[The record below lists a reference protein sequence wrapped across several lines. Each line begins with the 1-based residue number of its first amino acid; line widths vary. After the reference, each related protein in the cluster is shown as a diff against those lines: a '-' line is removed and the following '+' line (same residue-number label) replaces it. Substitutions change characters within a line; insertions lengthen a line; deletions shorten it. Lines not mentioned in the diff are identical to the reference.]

1 MARKRILL
9 VEDEPGLVLTLTDRL
24 RNEGYDVDAAGD
36 AGEALRKASEG
47 SYDLVLLDVMLPGR
61 SGFDVCRELRSQGSE
76 NSGVPILFLTARG
89 EVADKVVGLK
99 LGGDDYLTKPFD
111 MMELTARIEAL
122 LRRAEAHP
130 EGRRSGAE
138 RYAFDDLEVD
148 FRKAEV
154 TRNGVPIELSAL
166 EFKLLKYFIEN
177 RGATLSRDELL
188 SRVWGYD
195 AIPYSR
201 TVDVHVS
208 GLRQKIEPNP
218 SRPRYIVTVHKLGYR
233 FLG

>member
-1 MARKRILL
+1 MREKKILL

-24 RNEGYDVDAAGD
+24 ESEGYAVDSAREG
-36 AGEALRKASEG
+36 GEALKKAAEEP
-47 SYDLVLLDVMLPGR
+47 YDLILLDVMLPGK
-61 SGFDVCRELRSQGSE
+61 SGFDVCRELRSRGS
-76 NSGVPILFLTARG
+76 STPILFLTARG

-111 MMELTARIEAL
+111 MMELTARVEAL
-122 LRRAEAHP
+122 LRRASASTP
-130 EGRRSGAE
+130 EGAAAGV
-138 RYAFDDLEVD
+138 RYAFGDVEVD

-154 TRNGVPIELSAL
+154 TRGKTPIELSAL

-177 RGATLSRDELL
+177 RGATLSREELL

-195 AIPYSR
+195 AAIHSR

-218 SRPRYIVTVHKLGYR
+218 GRPQYVVTVHKLGYR

>member
-1 MARKRILL
+1 MTGKKILL

-24 RNEGYDVDAAGD
+24 ESEGYEVDAARDG
-36 AGEALRKASEG
+36 GEASKKAAEG
-47 SYDLVLLDVMLPGR
+47 HYDLILLDVMLPGK
-61 SGFDVCRELRSQGSE
+61 SGFDVCRELRMRGS
-76 NSGVPILFLTARG
+76 STPILFLTARG

-111 MMELTARIEAL
+111 MMELTARVEAL
-122 LRRAEAHP
+122 LRRAGESAP
-130 EGRRSGAE
+130 KGTAAPV
-138 RYAFDDLEVD
+138 RYAFGDVEVD

-154 TRNGVPIELSAL
+154 TRAKTPIELSAL

-177 RGATLSRDELL
+177 RGATLSREELL

-195 AIPYSR
+195 AAIHSR

-218 SRPRYIVTVHKLGYR
+218 ARPQYVVTVHKLGYR

>member
-1 MARKRILL
+1 VTKRKILL

-24 RNEGYDVDAAGD
+24 ESEGYEVDAAREG
-36 AGEALRKASEG
+36 GEASKKAAEG
-47 SYDLVLLDVMLPGR
+47 HYDLILLDVMLPGK
-61 SGFDVCRELRSQGSE
+61 SGFDVCRELRMRGS
-76 NSGVPILFLTARG
+76 STPILFLTARG

-111 MMELTARIEAL
+111 MMELTARVEAL
-122 LRRAEAHP
+122 LRRAAESAP
-130 EGRRSGAE
+130 KGTGAPV
-138 RYAFDDLEVD
+138 RYAFGDVEVD

-154 TRNGVPIELSAL
+154 TRAKTPIELSAL

-177 RGATLSRDELL
+177 RGATLSREELL

-195 AIPYSR
+195 AAIHSR

-218 SRPRYIVTVHKLGYR
+218 ARPQYVVTVHKLGYR

>member
-1 MARKRILL
+1 
-9 VEDEPGLVLTLTDRL
+9 
-24 RNEGYDVDAAGD
+24 
-36 AGEALRKASEG
+36 
-47 SYDLVLLDVMLPGR
+47 
-61 SGFDVCRELRSQGSE
+61 
-76 NSGVPILFLTARG
+76 
-89 EVADKVVGLK
+89 VVGLK

-122 LRRAEAHP
+122 LRRSGASAS
-130 EGRRSGAE
+130 EGRPSAGRHTFG
-138 RYAFDDLEVD
+138 DIEVD

-154 TRNGVPIELSAL
+154 LRAGAPVEVSAL

-177 RGATLSRDELL
+177 RGATLSREELL
-188 SRVWGYD
+188 LQVWGYD
-195 AIPYSR
+195 AAIHSR

-218 SRPRYIVTVHKLGYR
+218 GKPQYIVTVHKLGYR

>member
-1 MARKRILL
+1 MTGKKILL

-24 RNEGYDVDAAGD
+24 ESEGYEVDAARDG
-36 AGEALRKASEG
+36 GEASKKAAEG
-47 SYDLVLLDVMLPGR
+47 HYDLILLDVMLPGK
-61 SGFDVCRELRSQGSE
+61 SGFDVCRELRMRGS
-76 NSGVPILFLTARG
+76 STPILFLTARG

-111 MMELTARIEAL
+111 MMELTARVEAL
-122 LRRAEAHP
+122 LRRAGESAP
-130 EGRRSGAE
+130 KGTAAPV
-138 RYAFDDLEVD
+138 RYAFSDVEVD

-154 TRNGVPIELSAL
+154 TRAKTPIELSAL

-177 RGATLSRDELL
+177 RGATLSREELL

-195 AIPYSR
+195 AAIHSR

-218 SRPRYIVTVHKLGYR
+218 ARPQYVVTVHKLGYR

>member
-1 MARKRILL
+1 
-9 VEDEPGLVLTLTDRL
+9 
-24 RNEGYDVDAAGD
+24 
-36 AGEALRKASEG
+36 
-47 SYDLVLLDVMLPGR
+47 
-61 SGFDVCRELRSQGSE
+61 
-76 NSGVPILFLTARG
+76 
-89 EVADKVVGLK
+89 
-99 LGGDDYLTKPFD
+99 

-130 EGRRSGAE
+130 EGRKPGAG
-138 RYAFDDLEVD
+138 RYAFDEIEVD

-195 AIPYSR
+195 AMPYSR

-208 GLRQKIEPNP
+208 GLRQKIEPSP

>member
-1 MARKRILL
+1 MPEKKILL

-24 RNEGYDVDAAGD
+24 SAEGYAVDSVRDGAEAVKRAA
-36 AGEALRKASEG
+36 ELP
-47 SYDLVLLDVMLPGR
+47 YDLIVLDVMLPR
-61 SGFDVCRELRSQGSE
+61 KSGFDVCRELRSRGS
-76 NSGVPILFLTARG
+76 STPILFLTARG
-89 EVADKVVGLK
+89 EVVDKVVGLK

-111 MMELTARIEAL
+111 MMELTARVEAL
-122 LRRAEAHP
+122 LRR
-130 EGRRSGAE
+130 RSGGSPDGTAPP
-138 RYAFDDLEVD
+138 RYAFGDVEVD

-154 TRNGVPIELSAL
+154 TRGRVPVELSAL

-195 AIPYSR
+195 AAIHSR

-218 SRPRYIVTVHKLGYR
+218 ARPEYVVTVHKLGYR

>member
-1 MARKRILL
+1 VTRKRILL

-24 RNEGYDVDAAGD
+24 RSEGYDVDAARNAD
-36 AGEALRKASEG
+36 EALRKASERAH
-47 SYDLVLLDVMLPGR
+47 DLVLLDVMLPGR
-61 SGFDVCRELRSQGSE
+61 SGFDVCRELRSKTTGDSAI
-76 NSGVPILFLTARG
+76 PILFLTARG

-122 LRRAEAHP
+122 LRRAEASVD
-130 EGRRSGAE
+130 GRRAGVE
-138 RYAFDDLEVD
+138 RYAFDDIEVD

-154 TRNGVPIELSAL
+154 TRKGTPLELSAL

-195 AIPYSR
+195 AMPYSR

-218 SRPRYIVTVHKLGYR
+218 SKPRYVVTVHKLGYR

>member
-1 MARKRILL
+1 MRDQKILL

-24 RNEGYDVDAAGD
+24 ESEGYVVDSAREG
-36 AGEALRKASEG
+36 GEALTKAADG
-47 SYDLVLLDVMLPGR
+47 PYDLILLDVMLPGK
-61 SGFDVCRELRSQGSE
+61 SGFDVCRELRSRGS
-76 NSGVPILFLTARG
+76 STPILFLTARG
-89 EVADKVVGLK
+89 EVVDKVVGLK

-111 MMELTARIEAL
+111 MMELTARVEAL
-122 LRRAEAHP
+122 LRRA
-130 EGRRSGAE
+130 RRSAPEAAAGV
-138 RYAFDDLEVD
+138 RYAFGDVEVD
-148 FRKAEV
+148 FRKVEV
-154 TRNGVPIELSAL
+154 TRGKTPIELSAL

-177 RGATLSRDELL
+177 RGATLSREELL

-195 AIPYSR
+195 AAIHSR

-218 SRPRYIVTVHKLGYR
+218 ARPQYVVTVHKLGYR

>member
-1 MARKRILL
+1 MGGKRILL

-24 RNEGYDVDAAGD
+24 ESEGYAVDSVREGGD
-36 AGEALRKASEG
+36 ALKKAAEG
-47 SYDLVLLDVMLPGR
+47 RYDVILLDVMLPGK
-61 SGFDVCRELRSQGSE
+61 SGFDVCRELRSRGS
-76 NSGVPILFLTARG
+76 STPILFLTARG

-111 MMELTARIEAL
+111 MMELTARVEAL
-122 LRRAEAHP
+122 LRRAGGSAPEAAA
-130 EGRRSGAE
+130 GV
-138 RYAFDDLEVD
+138 RYAFGDVEVD

-154 TRNGVPIELSAL
+154 TRCKTPVELSAL

-177 RGATLSRDELL
+177 RGAALSREELL

-195 AIPYSR
+195 AAIHSR

-218 SRPRYIVTVHKLGYR
+218 ARPQYVVTVHKLGYR

>member
-1 MARKRILL
+1 
-9 VEDEPGLVLTLTDRL
+9 
-24 RNEGYDVDAAGD
+24 
-36 AGEALRKASEG
+36 
-47 SYDLVLLDVMLPGR
+47 
-61 SGFDVCRELRSQGSE
+61 
-76 NSGVPILFLTARG
+76 
-89 EVADKVVGLK
+89 
-99 LGGDDYLTKPFD
+99 

-122 LRRAEAHP
+122 LRRGGAGAPEAGTAP
-130 EGRRSGAE
+130 V
-138 RYAFDDLEVD
+138 RYVFGDVAVD

-154 TRNGVPIELSAL
+154 TRGNAPIELSAL

-177 RGATLSRDELL
+177 RGATLSREELL

-195 AIPYSR
+195 AAIHSR

-218 SRPRYIVTVHKLGYR
+218 SRPQYVVTVHKLGYR

>member
-1 MARKRILL
+1 VNEKKILL

-24 RNEGYDVDAAGD
+24 ESEGYAVDSARDGVDA
-36 AGEALRKASEG
+36 LKKAVDG
-47 SYDLVLLDVMLPGR
+47 GYDLILLDVMLPGK
-61 SGFDVCRELRSQGSE
+61 SGFDVCRELRIRGS
-76 NSGVPILFLTARG
+76 STPILFLTARG
-89 EVADKVVGLK
+89 EIADRVVGLK

-111 MMELTARIEAL
+111 MMELTARVEAL
-122 LRRAEAHP
+122 LRRA
-130 EGRRSGAE
+130 GASAPAGTTGV
-138 RYAFDDLEVD
+138 RYAFGDVEVD

-154 TRNGVPIELSAL
+154 MRGKVPVELSAL

-195 AIPYSR
+195 AAIHSR

-218 SRPRYIVTVHKLGYR
+218 ARPQYVVTVHKLGYR

>member
-1 MARKRILL
+1 MSKKRVLL

-24 RNEGYDVDAAGD
+24 ESEGYSVESAREG
-36 AGEALRKASEG
+36 GEALEKASEG
-47 SYDLVLLDVMLPGR
+47 VYDLIVLDVMLPGK
-61 SGFDVCRELRSQGSE
+61 SGLEVCRELRSRGSTT
-76 NSGVPILFLTARG
+76 PILFLTARG

-122 LRRAEAHP
+122 LRRG
-130 EGRRSGAE
+130 EGSGADGASSIS
-138 RYAFDDLEVD
+138 RYAFGGVEVD

-154 TRNGVPIELSAL
+154 KRDKTPVELSAL

-177 RGATLSRDELL
+177 RGATLSREELL

-195 AIPYSR
+195 AAIHSR

-218 SRPRYIVTVHKLGYR
+218 ARPQYVVTVHKLGYR